1 MQFEFSAKNVLVLIL
16 KNILNDGAETFSTTT
31 LMITTLSIAVKT

>member
-1 MQFEFSAKNVLVLIL
+1 MQFEFSAKNVLALIL
-16 KNILNDGAETFSTTT
+16 KNILNDGAETFSITT